1 MIGATILRPAWDG
14 GKRETGVNPVR
25 SRHCDWGE
33 DASAYAQPLSN
44 REGGICSMT
53 HQPGNLPLIGTG
65 TGNCP
70 DHEEL
75 VVLKAAAQAVFCCAF

>member
-53 HQPGNLPLIGTG
+53 HQPGNLPSMKVQ
-65 TGNCP
+65 
-70 DHEEL
+70 E
-75 VVLKAAAQAVFCCAF
+75 